1 MRKSKRILSLLL
13 ALLLLLTLLPAGS
26 LAAEGQTNAAA
37 DEPYVFTEEDYA
49 LVENDV
55 FARITDLEAE
65 EIHPTRGNPP
75 TPEDYVKILPQV
87 IEAIEASETYVD
99 GSLVRNGDFIWWR
112 ASNGMA
118 CAFSPYRE
126 AVSHGWQD
134 PERMTGEKDPEVLD
148 ALLEDLETTR
158 AGTSSSVKVALIQ
171 PFWDNNTS
179 PDGCLDSSFKSSSP
193 KYKDMWQ
200 KLCKTAGCS
209 TNYRYTLKGATVD
222 AIAKCMV
229 ECGIV
234 IVDSHGDTDCWTR
247 GTAATEDT
255 SNSSYI
261 DLTSMSGITAKDMET
276 ATGPHGKYSH
286 AYTYNFGEVQVDG
299 TCIANHMNGNA
310 PKSFLYLGMCL
321 GMASPGMYEPLRERG
336 VDAVFGWSRTVTF
349 SGDCAYMETILEAIN
364 EGKTVGEAV
373 AAAKKDHGDWD
384 PGKYFSSLSS
394 AQDHDAAF
402 PIVVSSQDGY
412 PGQQKVQNVF
422 SFQSNWKM
430 TSAYPLLTG
439 TVSVTPASP
448 VYGDK
453 LQYSLG
459 GEAYA
464 LQQSGVSITG
474 VWERSDNGK
483 TGWTAFPGGSHT
495 ANLDDIGKYLRIR
508 VSAADYIGYLYSSP
522 VLVTKV
528 PNKSPVVKPQLWGS
542 GTQVNV
548 TNSQSNQE
556 YFVLNYKKDISNL
569 TAGDWA
575 AAKPGNGGSLTL
587 NGTANSVNYVY
598 TRMRETATTLA
609 GANVVTANTYLGEN
623 ASLSGIS
630 LSYALL
636 DSSGNPKA
644 TELDEMGLYA
654 YAKVGDIIRITA
666 EPVPSNVT
674 FNGVRGE
681 NWLVNSSS
689 TNTSYGRYYTSQGC
703 YQPLSKDQYYTTVY
717 FRAEQQI
724 NHLKLSAQYYYGYNS
739 LAYDS
744 FSLNVANSS
753 GEYLFDSASAY
764 VTVYV
769 GGTVTYYPVK
779 TIPDRADLTGATI
792 SYRSGT
798 GTRAPVVAL
807 SGNYVTVNAWNAT
820 GGLYYYDL
828 YKNGSKIPGG
838 ITVEITTPPVDTLTL
853 SPSTLTVHP
862 GKSYTLTPKFLPT
875 NSETAVTWSS
885 SNTAVA
891 TVNQGVVTINS
902 TAGIGETATITAKA
916 GGKEATCLVTVFG
929 EKFDLDVGGVQVTT
943 DNLVDILGNGVFSF
957 DGRNVL
963 TINGSY
969 SSSDKLI
976 YNYGV
981 DDLTIYVKGNST
993 LTCTGSGKDA
1003 IVLHPDTTI
1012 TGSGKLTV
1020 HAASGCGIYA
1030 SSYDTTLTVENVT
1043 LVASGEWGI
1052 AGPSGSNGTALRI
1065 RHANVTASGGSGAI
1079 CDFGGGVTIRNG
1091 KIVKPQGGRIGSG
1104 GQAIVE
1110 PTGAIAT
1117 NVVIKAVENPF
1128 TDVAEGAY
1136 YYDPVLW
1143 AYYHDPQITTGSSA
1157 TTFSPN
1163 RNCTRGEVVTFLWRA
1178 HGKEAPASTVNPF
1191 TDVMNGKW
1199 YTDAVLWAANH
1210 TPVITNG
1217 IGGGRFGLNNICTR
1231 AEVVTFLW
1239 RAAGCPDPISQENPF
1254 NDVPDGQWYTKA
1266 ILWAVEQGITNGNGK
1281 GGFSP
1286 TVPCSRSQIVT
1297 FLYRYMEG

>member
-1 MRKSKRILSLLL
+1 MRRSKRILCILLS
-13 ALLLLLTLLPAGS
+13 LLLLLTLLPAAS
-26 LAAEGQTNAAA
+26 LAAEEQPEQMP
-37 DEPYVFTEEDYA
+37 DESYVFTEEDYA

-65 EIHPTRGNPP
+65 ELHPARG
-75 TPEDYVKILPQV
+75 TPATPDDYVRILPQV
-87 IEAIEASETYVD
+87 IEAIESSETYVE
-99 GSLVRNGDFIWWR
+99 GSLVRNGDFVWWR
-112 ASNGMA
+112 ACNGLA

-134 PERMTGEKDPEVLD
+134 PERMTGEEDPEALD

-158 AGTSSSVKVALIQ
+158 AGTSPSIKVALIQ

-209 TNYRYTLKGATVD
+209 TNYRYTLKDATVD

-234 IVDSHGDTDCWTR
+234 IVDSHGDTDCWKR
-247 GTAATEDT
+247 ATAATADT
-255 SNSSYI
+255 ANSSYI
-261 DLTSMSGITAKDMET
+261 CLTSRGGITAKDMET
-276 ATGPHGKYSH
+276 VTGPYGEYSH
-286 AYTYNFGEVQVDG
+286 AYTYNLSECEVDG

-310 PKSFLYLGMCL
+310 PKSFLFLGMCL
-321 GMASPGMYEPLRERG
+321 GMASPGMYQPLRNRG

-373 AAAKKDHGDWD
+373 AAAKKEHGDWD

-412 PGQQKVQNVF
+412 PGQQKVQNAF

-459 GEAYA
+459 GTAYT
-464 LQQSGVSITG
+464 LQQSGVAFT
-474 VWERSDNGK
+474 VRWERSDDGE
-483 TGWTAFPGGSHT
+483 TGWTVVSAGPMNVGVNSI
-495 ANLDDIGKYLRIR
+495 NKYLRAK
-508 VSAADYIGYLYSSP
+508 VEANQYAGVLYSSP
-522 VLVTKV
+522 VFVTKA

-542 GTQVNV
+542 GTQVTV

-556 YFVLNYKKDISNL
+556 YFLLNYKKDIANL
-569 TAGDWA
+569 TASDWA

-598 TRMRETATTLA
+598 TRMRETETHYA
-609 GANVVTANTYLGEN
+609 GNNVVTANTYLGSN
-623 ASLSGIS
+623 ASLSGIQ

-636 DSSGNPKA
+636 DSNGNPKA
-644 TELDEMGLYA
+644 MELDEMGIYA
-654 YAKVGDIIRITA
+654 YAKIGDIIRITA

-703 YQPLSKDQYYTTVY
+703 YQTLGKDQYYTTVY
-717 FRAEQQI
+717 FRAEQQV

-753 GEYLFDSASAY
+753 GEYLVDSASARI
-764 VTVYV
+764 TVYV
-769 GGTVTYYPVK
+769 GSTVKDYPVQRS
-779 TIPDRADLTGATI
+779 PDRASLSGATVV
-792 SYRSGT
+792 YRDGT
-798 GTRAPVVAL
+798 GTKAPSVTL
-807 SGNYVTVNAWNAT
+807 NGNNVSVDAENAT
-820 GGLYYYDL
+820 AGSYYFDL
-828 YKNGSKIPGG
+828 YKNGSKISGG
-838 ITVEITTPPVDTLTL
+838 ITVEVTQPPVDSLTL

-862 GKSYTLTPKFLPT
+862 GKSYTLTPKLVPA
-875 NSETAVTWSS
+875 NSGIPITWSS

-891 TVNQGVVTINS
+891 TVNQGVVTVKS
-902 TAGIGETATITAKA
+902 TADIGETATITAKA
-916 GGKEATCLVTVFG
+916 GGLQATCVLTVFG
-929 EKFDLDVGGVQVTT
+929 EKFGLEIDGVQVTT
-943 DNLVDILGNGVFSF
+943 DNLGDILGNGVFSF
-957 DGRNVL
+957 DGRNTL
-963 TINGSY
+963 TVNGSY
-969 SSSDKLI
+969 SSNKRVI

-981 DDLTIYVKGNST
+981 DNFTICVKGNAILSST
-993 LTCTGSGKDA
+993 KSDALLTD
-1003 IVLHPDTTI
+1003 LNTTI
-1012 TGSGKLTV
+1012 TGG
-1020 HAASGCGIYA
+1020 G
-1030 SSYDTTLTVENVT
+1030 TLTLYSESYCGVYAAQNDMTVTIENIT
-1043 LVASGEWGI
+1043 LFAHGKWAI
-1052 AGPSGSNGTALRI
+1052 AGPSGANSAALRI
-1065 RHANVTASGGSGAI
+1065 RHANVSATASSGAI

-1091 KIVKPQGGRIGSG
+1091 RIVVPQGGRINNDGRS
-1104 GQAIVE
+1104 IVG
-1110 PTGAIAT
+1110 PAGDVSN
-1117 NVVIKAVENPF
+1117 NVVIEAVENPF
-1128 TDVAEGAY
+1128 KDVKEDAY
-1136 YYDPVLW
+1136 YYDAVLW
-1143 AYYHDPQITTGSSA
+1143 AYYHDPQITSGTDA
-1157 TTFSPN
+1157 THFSPN
-1163 RNCTRGEVVTFLWRA
+1163 NTCTRAQVMTFLWHA
-1178 HGKEAPASTVNPF
+1178 ANDPAPAGTVNPF
-1191 TDVMNGKW
+1191 TDVKAGK
-1199 YTDAVLWAANH
+1199 YYEKPVLWAYYND
-1210 TPVITNG
+1210 PQIT
-1217 IGGGRFGLNNICTR
+1217 GGVGDGTRFGINDPCKR
-1231 AEVVTFLW
+1231 EQVVTFLW
-1239 RAAGCPDPISQENPF
+1239 KAAGEPEPVTSTNPF
-1254 NDVPDGQWYTKA
+1254 TDVKEGKYYYKA
-1266 ILWAVEQGITNGNGK
+1266 VLWAVENGITAGMSETTFGVGK
-1281 GGFSP
+1281 
-1286 TVPCSRSQIVT
+1286 TCTRAQIVT
-1297 FLYRYMEG
+1297 FLYAAYGK

>member
-1 MRKSKRILSLLL
+1 MRITKRILSLIL
-13 ALLLLLTLLPAGS
+13 ALLLILTLLPAGS

-65 EIHPTRGNPP
+65 ELHPARG
-75 TPEDYVKILPQV
+75 TPATPDDYARILPQV
-87 IEAIEASETYVD
+87 IEAIESSETYVE

-134 PERMTGEKDPEVLD
+134 PERMTGEEDPEVLD

-209 TNYRYTLKGATVD
+209 TNYRYTLKDATVD

-234 IVDSHGDTDCWTR
+234 IVDSHGDTDCWKR
-247 GTAATEDT
+247 ATAATADT
-255 SNSSYI
+255 ANSSYI
-261 DLTSMSGITAKDMET
+261 CLTSRGGITAKDMET
-276 ATGPHGKYSH
+276 VTGPYGEYSH
-286 AYTYNFGEVQVDG
+286 AYTYNLSECEVDG

-310 PKSFLYLGMCL
+310 PKSFLFLGMCL
-321 GMASPGMYEPLRERG
+321 GMASPGMYQPLRNRG

-373 AAAKKDHGDWD
+373 AAAKKEHGDWD

-459 GEAYA
+459 GTAYT
-464 LQQSGVSITG
+464 LQQSGVAFT
-474 VWERSDNGK
+474 VRWERSDDGE
-483 TGWTAFPGGSHT
+483 TGWTVVSAGPMNVDVNSI
-495 ANLDDIGKYLRIR
+495 NKYLRAK
-508 VSAADYIGYLYSSP
+508 VSAEGYAGYLYSSP
-522 VLVTKV
+522 VFVTKA

-542 GTQVNV
+542 GTQVTV

-556 YFVLNYKKDISNL
+556 YFLLNYKKDIANL
-569 TAGDWA
+569 TASDWA

-598 TRMRETATTLA
+598 TRMRETDTHYA
-609 GANVVTANTYLGEN
+609 GNNVVTANTYLGSN
-623 ASLSGIS
+623 ASLSGIQ

-636 DSSGNPKA
+636 DSNGNPKA
-644 TELDEMGLYA
+644 MELDEMGIYA
-654 YAKVGDIIRITA
+654 YAKIGDIIRITA

-689 TNTSYGRYYTSQGC
+689 TNTSYGRYFTSQGC
-703 YQPLSKDQYYTTVY
+703 YQTLGKNQYYTTVY
-717 FRAEQQI
+717 FRAEQQV

-744 FSLNVANSS
+744 FSLNVAKSS
-753 GEYLFDSASAY
+753 GEYLFDSASASI
-764 VTVYV
+764 TVYV
-769 GGTVTYYPVK
+769 GSTVKDYPVK
-779 TIPDRADLTGATI
+779 RIPDRASLSGATVV
-792 SYRSGT
+792 YRDGT
-798 GTRAPVVAL
+798 GTKAPSVTL
-807 SGNYVTVNAWNAT
+807 NGNNVSVDAENAT
-820 GGLYYYDL
+820 AGSYYFDL
-828 YKNGSKIPGG
+828 YKNGSKISGG
-838 ITVEITTPPVDTLTL
+838 ITVEVTQPPVDSLTL

-862 GKSYTLTPKFLPT
+862 GKSYTLTPKLVPA
-875 NSETAVTWSS
+875 NSGIPITWSS

-891 TVNQGVVTINS
+891 TVNQGVVTVKS
-902 TAGIGETATITAKA
+902 TADIGETATITAKA
-916 GGKEATCLVTVFG
+916 GGLQATCVLTVFG
-929 EKFDLDVGGVQVTT
+929 EKFGLEIDGVQVTT
-943 DNLVDILGNGVFSF
+943 DNLGDILGNGVFSF
-957 DGRNVL
+957 DGRNTL
-963 TINGSY
+963 TVNGSY
-969 SSSDKLI
+969 SSNKRVI

-981 DDLTIYVKGNST
+981 DNFTICVKGNST

-1052 AGPSGSNGTALRI
+1052 AGLSGSNGTALRI

-1091 KIVKPQGGRIGSG
+1091 KIVVPQGGRISSDGRSIVDSAGAVSG
-1104 GQAIVE
+1104 
-1110 PTGAIAT
+1110 
-1117 NVVIKAVENPF
+1117 NVVIADVENPF
-1128 TDVAEGAY
+1128 KDVAENKY
-1136 YYDPVLW
+1136 YHDPVLW
-1143 AYYHDPQITTGSSA
+1143 AYYHDPQITAGTSK

-1163 RNCTRGEVVTFLWRA
+1163 DT
-1178 HGKEAPASTVNPF
+1178 
-1191 TDVMNGKW
+1191 
-1199 YTDAVLWAANH
+1199 
-1210 TPVITNG
+1210 
-1217 IGGGRFGLNNICTR
+1217 CTR
-1231 AEVVTFLW
+1231 AQIVTFLW
-1239 RAAGCPDPISQENPF
+1239 RAAGSPEPTTTNNPF
-1254 NDVPDGQWYTKA
+1254 KDVTSDKYYYRA
-1266 ILWAVEQGITNGNGK
+1266 VLWAVENGITSGTGK
-1281 GGFSP
+1281 TKFSP
-1286 TVPCSRSQIVT
+1286 NDSCTRAQVVTFLWRCEKQVKPKSSVNPFKDVKGNAYYYKAVLWAVENGVTSGTSKTKFSPDQACTRGQIVT
-1297 FLYRYMEG
+1297 FLYRYREG

>member
-1 MRKSKRILSLLL
+1 MRITKRILSLIL
-13 ALLLLLTLLPAGS
+13 ALLLILTLLPAGS
-26 LAAEGQTNAAA
+26 LAAEGQTNETA
-37 DEPYVFTEEDYA
+37 DEPYVFTEEDNA

-55 FARITDLEAE
+55 FAMIADVEAE
-65 EIHPTRGNPP
+65 ELHPARG
-75 TPEDYVKILPQV
+75 TPATPDDYARILPQV
-87 IEAIEASETYVD
+87 IEAIESSETYVE

-134 PERMTGEKDPEVLD
+134 PERMTGEEDPEVLD

-209 TNYRYTLKGATVD
+209 TNYRYTLKDATVD

-261 DLTSMSGITAKDMET
+261 CLTSLSGITAKDMET

-321 GMASPGMYEPLRERG
+321 GMASPGMYQPLRNRG
-336 VDAVFGWSRTVTF
+336 VDAVFGWSRSVTF

-384 PGKYFSSLSS
+384 PGKNFSSLSS

-459 GEAYA
+459 GTAYT
-464 LQQSGVSITG
+464 LQQSGVAFT
-474 VWERSDNGK
+474 VRWERSDDGK
-483 TGWTAFPGGSHT
+483 TGWTVVSAGPMNVGVNSI
-495 ANLDDIGKYLRIR
+495 NKYLRAK
-508 VSAADYIGYLYSSP
+508 VEANQYAGVLYSSP
-522 VLVTKV
+522 VFVTKA

-542 GTQVNV
+542 GTQVTV

-556 YFVLNYKKDISNL
+556 YLLLNYKKDIANL
-569 TAGDWA
+569 TASDWA

-598 TRMRETATTLA
+598 TRMRETDTHYA
-609 GANVVTANTYLGEN
+609 GNNVVTANTYLGSN
-623 ASLSGIS
+623 ASLSGIQ

-636 DSSGNPKA
+636 DSNGNPKA
-644 TELDEMGLYA
+644 TELDEMGIYA

-703 YQPLSKDQYYTTVY
+703 YQTLGKDQYYTTVY
-717 FRAEQQI
+717 FRAEQQV

-753 GEYLFDSASAY
+753 GEYLFDSASASI
-764 VTVYV
+764 TVYV
-769 GGTVTYYPVK
+769 GSTVKDYPVK
-779 TIPDRADLTGATI
+779 RIPDRASLSGATVV
-792 SYRSGT
+792 YRDGT
-798 GTRAPVVAL
+798 GTKAPSVTL
-807 SGNYVTVNAWNAT
+807 NGNNVSVDAENAT
-820 GGLYYYDL
+820 AGSYYFDL
-828 YKNGSKIPGG
+828 YKNGSKISGG
-838 ITVEITTPPVDTLTL
+838 ITVEVTQPPVDSLTL

-862 GKSYTLTPKFLPT
+862 GKSYTLTPKLVPA
-875 NSETAVTWSS
+875 NSGIPITWSS

-891 TVNQGVVTINS
+891 TVNQGVVTVKS
-902 TAGIGETATITAKA
+902 TADIGETATITAKA
-916 GGKEATCLVTVFG
+916 GGLQATCVLTVFG
-929 EKFDLDVGGVQVTT
+929 EKFGLEIDGVQVTT
-943 DNLVDILGNGVFSF
+943 DNLGDILGNGVFSF
-957 DGRNVL
+957 DGRNTL
-963 TINGSY
+963 TVNGSY
-969 SSSDKLI
+969 SSNKRVI

-981 DDLTIYVKGNST
+981 DNFTICVKGNST

-1030 SSYDTTLTVENVT
+1030 SSDDTTLTVENVT

-1052 AGPSGSNGTALRI
+1052 AGLSGSNGTALRI

-1091 KIVKPQGGRIGSG
+1091 TIVVPQGGRISSDGRSIVDSAGAVSG
-1104 GQAIVE
+1104 
-1110 PTGAIAT
+1110 
-1117 NVVIKAVENPF
+1117 NVVIAAVENPF
-1128 TDVAEGAY
+1128 KDVAENKY
-1136 YYDPVLW
+1136 YHDPVLW
-1143 AYYHDPQITTGSSA
+1143 AYYHDPQITAGTSK

-1163 RNCTRGEVVTFLWRA
+1163 DT
-1178 HGKEAPASTVNPF
+1178 
-1191 TDVMNGKW
+1191 
-1199 YTDAVLWAANH
+1199 
-1210 TPVITNG
+1210 
-1217 IGGGRFGLNNICTR
+1217 CTR
-1231 AEVVTFLW
+1231 AQIVTFLW
-1239 RAAGCPDPISQENPF
+1239 RAAGSPEPTTTNNPF
-1254 NDVPDGQWYTKA
+1254 KDVTSDKYYYRA
-1266 ILWAVEQGITNGNGK
+1266 VLWAVENGITSGTGK
-1281 GGFSP
+1281 TKFSP
-1286 TVPCSRSQIVT
+1286 NDSCTRAQVVTFLWRCEKQVKPKSSVNPFKDVKGNAYYYKAVLWAVENGVTSGTSKTKFSPDQACTRGQIVT
-1297 FLYRYMEG
+1297 FLYRYREG